1 MQKTVKTPKSS
12 RTETI
17 CTKPMTPYG
26 TEFTIKLA
34 ETADELYAAQRLR
47 YRVFVQE
54 LGGSTD
60 SASADK
66 GLERDEYD
74 TYFDHLILQ
83 DKALPKG
90 DDVIGVYR
98 LLRSDMAVHGARF
111 YTANEFCL
119 DKIRNCGRNT
129 VELGRSCV
137 DKRYRNGAAMH
148 LLWQGLADYVS
159 VHGIEILF
167 GVASFHGTDP
177 AAVSH
182 ALSYLHHNYR
192 APDELRVSA
201 HGANAIAMDI
211 LSEKETDHTT
221 ALKQIP
227 PLIKAYMRL
236 GGKLGDGAF
245 VDYGFNTID
254 VCLVMDTV
262 RMAQKYKA
270 VYQRESA
277 A

>member
-1 MQKTVKTPKSS
+1 
-12 RTETI
+12 
-17 CTKPMTPYG
+17 MTPNG
-26 TEFTIKLA
+26 TEFSIKLA

-60 SASADK
+60 FASAQN

-83 DKALPKG
+83 DKTLPKG
-90 DDVIGVYR
+90 DNVIGVYR
-98 LLRSDMAVHGARF
+98 LLRGDKATHGARF
-111 YTANEFCL
+111 YSASEFCL
-119 DKIRNCGRNT
+119 DKIRNCGRNA

-159 VHGIEILF
+159 VHDIEILF

-182 ALSYLHHNYR
+182 GLSFLHYSYP

-201 HGANAIAMDI
+201 YGANAIAMDI
-211 LSEKETDHTT
+211 LPENETEHAR

-236 GGKLGDGAF
+236 GGRVGDGAF

-270 VYQRESA
+270 VFQRDSA